1 MIKLT
6 FSFKKI
12 GIVIIVFLFIFIVNI
27 LITTGF
33 FRSIENKFDGI
44 IVKKIELSGAEDITV
59 SNTDHFAIISS
70 TNRAGYPP
78 TEEQHGGLYLMDLK
92 NEYFTVKHLTTDFSK
107 PFAPHGIS
115 MIKKDSTYKIFSVN
129 HTSEGHSIEVFKF
142 VEHQLS
148 YIKTLTDK
156 TMISPNDVVLIDEHK
171 FYFTNDHKYTK
182 GIGRLMEDYAGL
194 SLSNVVYFDGEN
206 YHEVANGIAYANGIN
221 FDAKR
226 NLLYVASPR
235 KFLVKVYTRNNDGTL
250 NFIEDIPCG
259 TGVDNIELD
268 TNGKLWIGGHP
279 NLLRFAAYAKGKKE
293 TSPSEIITIDYRGLN
308 DYTIEQIYLDDGTT
322 MSSSSVAAP
331 FEELILTGNVKDDS
345 FLILKKENKHH

>member
-6 FSFKKI
+6 FSIKKI
-12 GIVIIVFLFIFIVNI
+12 GIVVIVLLLIFIVNI

-33 FRSIENKFDGI
+33 FRSIENQFDGI

-59 SNTDHFAIISS
+59 SNTDLFALISA
-70 TNRAGYPP
+70 TNRTVYPP
-78 TEEQHGGLYLMDLK
+78 ADEQQGGLYLMDL
-92 NEYFTVKHLTTDFSK
+92 NSQDYNPILLTSEFPSA
-107 PFAPHGIS
+107 FAPHGIS
-115 MIKKDSTYKIFSVN
+115 MIKTDANYKVMAVN
-129 HTSEGHSIEVFKF
+129 HTSKNHSIEVFKL
-142 VEHQLS
+142 VKNKLS

-156 TMISPNDVVLIDEHK
+156 TMISPNDIVLIDEHK

-182 GIGRLMEDYAGL
+182 GIGRFVEDYAGL
-194 SLSNVVYFDGEN
+194 SFSNVVYFDGEN
-206 YHEVANGIAYANGIN
+206 YHEVANDIAYANGIN

-226 NLLYVASPR
+226 NFIYVASPR

-250 NFIEDIPCG
+250 IFIEDIPCG
-259 TGVDNIELD
+259 SGADNIELD

-308 DYTIEQIYLDDGTT
+308 DYTIEQIYLDDGST

-331 FEELILTGNVKDDS
+331 FEELILAGNVKDNA
-345 FLILKKENKHH
+345 FLILKKGK

>member
-6 FSFKKI
+6 FSIKKI
-12 GIVIIVFLFIFIVNI
+12 GIVIIIFLFIFIVNI
-27 LITTGF
+27 LISTGF

-59 SNTDHFAIISS
+59 SNTDLFALISS
-70 TNRAGYPP
+70 TKRTGYPA
-78 TEEQHGGLYLMDLK
+78 TEQQHGGLYLMDLNSGDYNPK
-92 NEYFTVKHLTTDFSK
+92 LLTSEFPSA
-107 PFAPHGIS
+107 FAPHGIS
-115 MIKKDSTYKIFSVN
+115 MIKTGTDYTVMVVN
-129 HTSEGHSIEVFKF
+129 HTTKNHSIEVFKL
-142 VEHQLS
+142 VKNRLS

-156 TMISPNDVVLIDEHK
+156 TMISPNDIVLIDKHK
-171 FYFTNDHKYTK
+171 FYFTNDHKYTE
-182 GIGRLMEDYAGL
+182 GIGRLLEDYAGL
-194 SLSNVVYFDGEN
+194 SISNVVYFDGEN

-221 FDAKR
+221 LDAKR

-235 KFLVKVYTRNNDGTL
+235 KFLVKVYSRNNDGTL
-250 NFIEDIPCG
+250 NFIEDIHCG

-279 NLLRFAAYAKGKKE
+279 NLLRFSAYAKEKKE

-308 DYTIEQIYLDDGTT
+308 DYSIEQIYLDDGST

-331 FEELILTGNVKDDS
+331 FEELILAGNVKDDA
-345 FLILKKENKHH
+345 FLILKKGK

>member
-6 FSFKKI
+6 YRVKKI
-12 GIVIIVFLFIFIVNI
+12 VIVFIVLLFIFIVNI
-27 LITTGF
+27 FISTGF

-44 IVKKIELSGAEDITV
+44 IVKKIALPGAEDITV
-59 SNTDHFAIISS
+59 SHTDRFALISS
-70 TNRAGYPP
+70 TKRAVYPP
-78 TEEQHGGLYLMDLK
+78 TKEEHGGLYLMDL
-92 NEYFTVKHLTTDFSK
+92 NSGNYNPLLLTSEFPSS
-107 PFAPHGIS
+107 FAPHGIS
-115 MIKKDSTYKIFSVN
+115 MIKKDSSYKILTVN
-129 HTSEGHSIEVFKF
+129 HTSEGHSIEVFKL
-142 VEHQLS
+142 VENQLS

-156 TMISPNDVVLIDEHK
+156 TMISPNDIVLIDEHK

-182 GIGRLMEDYAGL
+182 GIGRFLEDYAGL
-194 SLSNVVYFDGEN
+194 SFSNVVYFNGEN

-235 KFLVKVYTRNNDGTL
+235 KFLVKVYKRNMDGTL
-250 NFIEDIPCG
+250 NFIEDIICG

-279 NLLRFAAYAKGKKE
+279 NLLRFTSYAKGKKE

-308 DYTIEQIYLDDGTT
+308 DYTIEQVYLDDGST

-331 FEELILTGNVKDDS
+331 FEELILAGNVKDDA
-345 FLILKKENKHH
+345 FLILKKDK

>member
-1 MIKLT
+1 MIKLA
-6 FSFKKI
+6 FSIKKI
-12 GIVIIVFLFIFIVNI
+12 AIVVIVFLFIFIVNI

-33 FRSIENKFDGI
+33 FRSIENQFDGI
-44 IVKKIELSGAEDITV
+44 IVKKIELSGAEDITI
-59 SNTDHFAIISS
+59 SNTDLFALISS
-70 TNRAGYPP
+70 TRRTVYPP
-78 TEEQHGGLYLMDLK
+78 TEEQHGGLYLMDLLSGDY
-92 NEYFTVKHLTTDFSK
+92 NPILLTSEFPSA
-107 PFAPHGIS
+107 FAPHGIS
-115 MIKKDSTYKIFSVN
+115 MIKTGTNYKVMAVN
-129 HTSEGHSIEVFKF
+129 HTAENHSIEVFKL
-142 VEHQLS
+142 VENQLS
-148 YIKTLTDK
+148 YIKTLTNK
-156 TMISPNDVVLIDEHK
+156 TMISPNDIVLIDEHK

-221 FDAKR
+221 FDTKR
-226 NLLYVASPR
+226 NFLYVASPR

-268 TNGKLWIGGHP
+268 MHGKLWIGGHP
-279 NLLRFAAYAKGKKE
+279 NLLRFASYAKDKKE

-308 DYTIEQIYLDDGTT
+308 DYTIEQVYLDDGST

-331 FEELILTGNVKDDS
+331 FEDLILAGNVKDDS
-345 FLILKKENKHH
+345 FLILKKGK

>member
-6 FSFKKI
+6 FSIKKI
-12 GIVIIVFLFIFIVNI
+12 GIVVILFLFIFIANI

-33 FRSIENKFDGI
+33 FRSIENQFDGI

-59 SNTDHFAIISS
+59 SNTDLFALISS
-70 TNRAGYPP
+70 TNRTVYPP
-78 TEEQHGGLYLMDLK
+78 TEEQQGGLYLMDLK
-92 NEYFTVKHLTTDFSK
+92 NENFTIKHLTADFSK
-107 PFAPHGIS
+107 SFAPHGIS
-115 MIKKDSTYKIFSVN
+115 MIKKDSTYKIFTVN
-129 HTSEGHSIEVFKF
+129 HTSEGHSVEVFKL
-142 VEHQLS
+142 VKNQLS

-156 TMISPNDVVLIDEHK
+156 TMISPNDIVLIDEHK

-182 GIGRLMEDYAGL
+182 GIGQLVEDYAGL

-268 TNGKLWIGGHP
+268 KNGKLWIGGHP
-279 NLLRFAAYAKGKKE
+279 NLLRFASYAKGKKE

-308 DYTIEQIYLDDGTT
+308 DYIIEQIYLDDGST

-331 FEELILTGNVKDDS
+331 FEELILAGNVKDDA
-345 FLILKKENKHH
+345 FLILKKEK

>member
-1 MIKLT
+1 M
-6 FSFKKI
+6 
-12 GIVIIVFLFIFIVNI
+12 
-27 LITTGF
+27 TTGF

-44 IVKKIELSGAEDITV
+44 IVKKIELSGAEDITI
-59 SNTDHFAIISS
+59 SNTDSFALISS
-70 TNRAGYPP
+70 TNRAVYPP
-78 TEEQHGGLYLMDLK
+78 TEEQHGGLYLMDL
-92 NEYFTVKHLTTDFSK
+92 NSGDYNRILLTSEFPSA
-107 PFAPHGIS
+107 FAPHGIS
-115 MIKKDSTYKIFSVN
+115 MIKIGADYKVMAVN
-129 HTSEGHSIEVFKF
+129 HTTENHSLEVFKL
-142 VEHQLS
+142 VKNQLS

-156 TMISPNDVVLIDEHK
+156 TMISPNDIVLIDEHK

-182 GIGRLMEDYAGL
+182 GIGRLVEDYAGL

-206 YHEVANGIAYANGIN
+206 YHEVANAIAYANGIN

-226 NLLYVASPR
+226 NFLYVASPR

-268 TNGKLWIGGHP
+268 KNGKLWIGGHP

-308 DYTIEQIYLDDGTT
+308 DYTIEQIYLDDGST

-331 FEELILTGNVKDDS
+331 FEELILAGNVKDDA
-345 FLILKKENKHH
+345 FLILKKEK